1 VAGNHRICASP
12 LLRVRPFHRCSTL
25 KPAVSRNVPGGTYNV
40 PGGTYEVI
48 KVLPDPD
55 GEREYRIKSANETAA
70 SLDRYPPPTATRT
83 PAITKARDGGS
94 VNTMGAAVS
103 ESVLRRTRVPR
114 EVLLTGLLFFQPAF

>member
-25 KPAVSRNVPGGTYNV
+25 KPSVSRNVPGGTYNV

-70 SLDRYPPPTATRT
+70 SLDRYPSRAFV
-83 PAITKARDGGS
+83 IARPGRS
-94 VNTMGAAVS
+94 RR
-103 ESVLRRTRVPR
+103 RRTRVPR